1 MPTTKGSKKLGAGAE
16 AELRAKARKA
26 KGTSSKGL
34 DARPLGRNIATR
46 IGRGH
51 GAIINA
57 LGGTALTGAGL
68 IGKAIGHKSAED
80 DLTRGRG
87 AFKDVGRFA
96 KAAIMGEPKDGKD
109 GPFTRE
115 LGNNFYFRGSDK
127 NWEKKEAKKKAAGG
141 STKKYAK
148 GGSVSKRADG
158 CATKGKT
165 KGRFV

>member
-1 MPTTKGSKKLGAGAE
+1 MAERKGSKKLGAGNE
-16 AELRAKARKA
+16 AELRAKAMKA

-34 DARPLGRNIATR
+34 DLRSEGRNLDTR

-51 GAIINA
+51 GAILNV

-68 IGKAIGHKSAED
+68 IGKAIGHKNADS

-87 AFKDVGRFA
+87 AFKDVGKFA
-96 KAAIMGEPKDGKD
+96 KAAIMGEPKGEKYEDNPGK
-109 GPFTRE
+109 
-115 LGNNFYFRGSDK
+115 FYFRGSDK
-127 NWEKKEAKKKAAGG
+127 DWEKKEAKKT
-141 STKKYAK
+141 TKKMAK
-148 GGSVSKRADG
+148 GGSTASKRADG